1 MESINRNA
9 RQRGRVI
16 DYKDL
21 QYGYRR
27 FNPLYGPDYMLDL
40 LLVYRKF
47 KGKRKMT
54 VPVRR
59 HAYLQQPFLEP
70 VFRCADDNGRP
81 PVERV
86 HFILPLAGR
95 YKTFLRFMDNFEES
109 CLSRENDSITLA
121 VVLFDEGGEANEIM
135 ARIAVTRSRYPHSD
149 IRIEHVSGAFSRG
162 LGLQRGAG
170 LFSRDA
176 LLVFMDVDIYIHSD
190 VLRRI
195 RMNTI
200 RGYRVY
206 YPVVFSQ
213 YDPQVTGISASLNS
227 FDNDIGYWR
236 HSGYGILAVYN
247 ADFLDT
253 GGFDL
258 EIRGWGR
265 EDVDL
270 VERFI
275 ARNMSV
281 FRVVDVGLVHIF
293 HSISCDPLLEAAQY
307 QMCLGSKAHSY
318 GSVKRLAA
326 YVRST
331 PEIYR
336 RKEVDGGNG
345 KLQQNV
351 LRRANTG
358 LNAGNS

>member
-21 QYGYRR
+21 LYGYRR
-27 FNPLYGPDYMLDL
+27 FNPVYGPDYMLDL

-70 VFRCADDNGRP
+70 EFRRSDVIARQSL
-81 PVERV
+81 ERV

-109 CLSRENDSITLA
+109 CLSRENDTIALA
-121 VVLFDEGGEANEIM
+121 VVLFDEAGEANEIM
-135 ARIAVTRSRYPHSD
+135 ARIAVTRSRYPHAD
-149 IRIEHVSGAFSRG
+149 IRLEHVPGAFSRG
-162 LGLQRGAG
+162 IGLQRGAE

-176 LLVFMDVDIYIHSD
+176 LLVFMDVDMYINYD
-190 VLRRI
+190 VIRRI
-195 RMNTI
+195 RMNTV
-200 RGYRVY
+200 RGRRVY
-206 YPVVFSQ
+206 YPIVFSQ
-213 YDPQVTGISASLNS
+213 YDPQMTGISGSLNS
-227 FDNDIGYWR
+227 FDNDVGYWR
-236 HSGYGILAVYN
+236 HSGFGIIAVYGS
-247 ADFLDT
+247 DFFNT

-265 EDVDL
+265 EDVEL
-270 VERFI
+270 FERFI

-281 FRVVDVGLVHIF
+281 FRAVDIGLVHIF
-293 HSISCDPLLEAAQY
+293 HSIACDPLLEAAQY
-307 QMCLGSKAHSY
+307 QMCLGSKSHSY

-336 RKEVDGGNG
+336 RKEVDGGKM
-345 KLQQNV
+345 KLQQNMS
-351 LRRANTG
+351 RRTNPG
-358 LNAGNS
+358 QIVGNS